1 MEGVCAYDREQDEAG
16 QGCALK
22 KKEAGE
28 GYDVHVFRAA
38 RWTVMISYT
47 LLLHVGEQPI
57 GMTFIMGTGSGA

>member
-1 MEGVCAYDREQDEAG
+1 MGSGHTIKHKPKHIDWAHMEGVCAYDREQDEAG

-38 RWTVMISYT
+38 R
-47 LLLHVGEQPI
+47 
-57 GMTFIMGTGSGA
+57 